1 MFLFICFS
9 VVWAAACSVL
19 EAYTSLSIVA
29 EYIIAVLVDFAI
41 YSALMK
47 NVIDA
52 DYLKSSGIL
61 LVALLLFSFFGYEAV
76 IHLSFTIDADVFV
89 IFAIACF
96 LISIV
101 YSFFVTKIFSV
112 KFSKVCLF
120 VMGAAVNYSLL
131 LFTADKCYWFI
142 DNILLKG

>member
-19 EAYTSLSIVA
+19 EAYTSLSIVT

-61 LVALLLFSFFGYEAV
+61 LVALLLF
-76 IHLSFTIDADVFV
+76 
-89 IFAIACF
+89 
-96 LISIV
+96 
-101 YSFFVTKIFSV
+101 SFFVTKIFSV